1 LGDAEHV
8 EAVLFS
14 AGRPL
19 TVKDICGLT
28 GLEEKAV
35 RSALKKLNRSYET
48 RSTALDIV
56 HIGQNYSMQLK
67 QEYALETEE
76 VAQKELDRDVTKTAV
91 LIAYYQPMQKKEL
104 LEIVG
109 EKAREHVDL
118 LVKMKL
124 IYQNR
129 TNRGYILE
137 TAPKFMEFFGIEAKT
152 KEELKGMLAE
162 SAGLK

>member
-1 LGDAEHV
+1 MGDAELV

-14 AGRPL
+14 AGKPL
-19 TVKDICGLT
+19 SVKEICGVT

-35 RSALKKLNRSYET
+35 RGALRKLNRSYET

-67 QEYALETEE
+67 QEYALGTEE
-76 VAQKELDRDVTKTAV
+76 VARKELDKDVTKTAV
-91 LIAYYQPMQKKEL
+91 LIAYYQPMSKKEL
-104 LEIVG
+104 IGIVG
-109 EKAREHVDL
+109 EKVRDHVDL

-137 TAPKFMEFFGIEAKT
+137 TAPKFMEFFGIEAKS
-152 KEELKGMLAE
+152 KEELKGMLAK

>member
-1 LGDAEHV
+1 MGDLELV

-19 TVKDICGLT
+19 TVKEIQALT

-35 RSALKKLNRSYET
+35 RKSLTKLNKAYET
-48 RSTALDIV
+48 RATALDIV

-67 QEYALETEE
+67 KEYALETEE
-76 VAQKELDRDVTKTAV
+76 VAQKELDRETTKTAV

-104 LEIVG
+104 LDIVG
-109 EKAREHVDL
+109 EKARDHVDL

-152 KEELKGMLAE
+152 KEELKRMLAE
-162 SAGLK
+162 SAGLR

>member
-1 LGDAEHV
+1 MGDSELV
-8 EAVLFS
+8 EAILFS
-14 AGRPL
+14 AGKPL
-19 TVKDICGLT
+19 SVKQICEVT
-28 GLEEKAV
+28 GLEEPAV

-67 QEYALETEE
+67 QEYALETQE
-76 VAQKELDRDVTKTAV
+76 VAQKELDREVTKTAV
-91 LIAYYQPMQKKEL
+91 LIAYYQPMSKKEL
-104 LEIVG
+104 IGIVG
-109 EKAREHVDL
+109 EKVRDHVDL

-137 TAPKFMEFFGIEAKT
+137 TAPKFMEFFGIEAKS
-152 KEELKGMLAE
+152 KEELKRMLAE

>member
-1 LGDAEHV
+1 MGDAEHV

>member
-1 LGDAEHV
+1 MGDAELV
-8 EAVLFS
+8 EAILFS
-14 AGRPL
+14 AGKPL
-19 TVKDICGLT
+19 SVKQICEVT
-28 GLEEKAV
+28 GLGEPAV

-67 QEYALETEE
+67 REYALETQE
-76 VAQKELDRDVTKTAV
+76 VAQKELDREVTKTAV
-91 LIAYYQPMQKKEL
+91 LIAYYQPMSKKEL
-104 LEIVG
+104 IGIVG
-109 EKAREHVDL
+109 EKVRDHVDL

-137 TAPKFMEFFGIEAKT
+137 TAPKFMEFFGIEAKS
-152 KEELKGMLAE
+152 KEELKRMLAE